1 MELITA
7 RATTGSK
14 HVSTRYGERILIE
27 CELLGADRP
36 TFEKI
41 WTAADT
47 IGADAIKPGQQFL
60 VGRHRSGKLNFI
72 DSQTENGAPSAS
84 APRKVQPL
92 GFHTEPAA
100 PAPVSGSKP
109 APTQATGDAKAAI
122 ADDAVRFTRI
132 YAYCYQQAREA
143 MPDAPA
149 EAIQA
154 CASSAW
160 IALSRKHGLG

>member
-14 HVSTRYGERILIE
+14 QVSTRYGERILIE
-27 CELLGADRP
+27 AELLTDRP

-47 IGADAIKPGQQFL
+47 IGADAIKPGQHFL
-60 VGRHRSGKLNFI
+60 VGRNRNGKLNFI
-72 DSQTENGAPSAS
+72 DSQPEAGAPPAP
-84 APRKVQPL
+84 APRPVQPI
-92 GFHTEPAA
+92 GFHTQQPAQPAA
-100 PAPVSGSKP
+100 SGSKP
-109 APTQATGDAKAAI
+109 APAQAAGDAKAAI

-160 IALSRKHGLG
+160 IAVSRKHGLS